1 MSISSTITRR
11 FSKEEPNSLSSLKQ
25 SCNILSQ
32 DNIFVSDVLNCLSI
46 DEQKMKMP
54 LIIGNVKQLL
64 SDIQELDQQT
74 EKVDIIVNLKDIFLE
89 KYMDNDHV
97 LFNIYGIQDQS
108 LIEAIKADHLI
119 VESQY
124 SARSDIMEYYQFS
137 KFSNFLHSNEMDSYA
152 QQIWDKIR
160 LEANKN
166 KKCMA
171 RLIYHKEDEK
181 YYVRAVTSENG
192 YKNYGINFSVL
203 VLLLAVN
210 EYVKQNSEQAFIDSY
225 TIDDSHILLSV
236 QFDREIKLKDN
247 MSLSLNLILEN
258 DEIRQSAVSL
268 NAEFKVVYKYGKRE
282 SSIYLKPT
290 AYQRDHGAFSE
301 DMLTFSHGMNVKTVI
316 DKISQLP
323 LLLNKYI
330 ELVSK
335 NAIEIAGIKN
345 PQEVKEYIQ
354 SKILRSRKE
363 EFSTYKD
370 AIVRK
375 LISIDVNSVFEL
387 FDLLRDVEELFGDD
401 ILSKNYWRQKLYD
414 ALINR
419 GKKD

>member
-1 MSISSTITRR
+1 
-11 FSKEEPNSLSSLKQ
+11 
-25 SCNILSQ
+25 
-32 DNIFVSDVLNCLSI
+32 
-46 DEQKMKMP
+46 
-54 LIIGNVKQLL
+54 
-64 SDIQELDQQT
+64 
-74 EKVDIIVNLKDIFLE
+74 
-89 KYMDNDHV
+89 
-97 LFNIYGIQDQS
+97 
-108 LIEAIKADHLI
+108 
-119 VESQY
+119 
-124 SARSDIMEYYQFS
+124 
-137 KFSNFLHSNEMDSYA
+137 
-152 QQIWDKIR
+152 
-160 LEANKN
+160 
-166 KKCMA
+166 MA

-375 LISIDVNSVFEL
+375 LVSIDVNSVFEL
-387 FDLLRDVEELFGDD
+387 FDLLRNVEELFGDD

>member
-375 LISIDVNSVFEL
+375 LVSIDVNSVFEL
-387 FDLLRDVEELFGDD
+387 FDLLRNVEELFGDD

-419 GKKD
+419 GQKE

>member
-1 MSISSTITRR
+1 MSISSIITRH
-11 FSKEEPNSLSSLKQ
+11 FSQEEPNSLFSLKQ
-25 SCNILSQ
+25 SCEILSHN
-32 DNIFVSDVLNCLSI
+32 NIFVSDVLNCLSI
-46 DEQKMKMP
+46 DEQMMKMP
-54 LIIGNVKQLL
+54 LLIGNVKQLL

-89 KYMDNDHV
+89 KYLDNDHV
-97 LFNIYGIQDQS
+97 LFNIYGINDHG
-108 LIEAIKADHLI
+108 LLEKIKADHLI

-137 KFSNFLHSNEMDSYA
+137 KFANFLHSNEMDSYA

-171 RLIYHKEDEK
+171 RLIYHIEDEK

-210 EYVKQNSEQAFIDSY
+210 DYVKQNSEHAFIDSY
-225 TIDDSHILLSV
+225 TIDDSHILLSI
-236 QFDREIKLKDN
+236 QFDREIQLKDN

-268 NAEFKVVYKYGKRE
+268 NAEFKVSYKNDRRE

-323 LLLNKYI
+323 LLINKYI

-335 NAIEIAGIKN
+335 NAIEITDIKN

-354 SKILRSRKE
+354 YRILRSRKE
-363 EFSTYKD
+363 EFNTYKD

-419 GKKD
+419 GQKE

>member
-375 LISIDVNSVFEL
+375 LVSIDVNSVFEL
-387 FDLLRDVEELFGDD
+387 FDLLRNVEELFGDD

>member
-160 LEANKN
+160 LEANK
-166 KKCMA
+166 
-171 RLIYHKEDEK
+171 
-181 YYVRAVTSENG
+181 SEFF
-192 YKNYGINFSVL
+192 K
-203 VLLLAVN
+203 LL
-210 EYVKQNSEQAFIDSY
+210 Y
-225 TIDDSHILLSV
+225 
-236 QFDREIKLKDN
+236 
-247 MSLSLNLILEN
+247 
-258 DEIRQSAVSL
+258 
-268 NAEFKVVYKYGKRE
+268 
-282 SSIYLKPT
+282 
-290 AYQRDHGAFSE
+290 
-301 DMLTFSHGMNVKTVI
+301 
-316 DKISQLP
+316 
-323 LLLNKYI
+323 
-330 ELVSK
+330 
-335 NAIEIAGIKN
+335 
-345 PQEVKEYIQ
+345 
-354 SKILRSRKE
+354 
-363 EFSTYKD
+363 
-370 AIVRK
+370 
-375 LISIDVNSVFEL
+375 
-387 FDLLRDVEELFGDD
+387 
-401 ILSKNYWRQKLYD
+401 
-414 ALINR
+414 
-419 GKKD
+419 

>member
-1 MSISSTITRR
+1 MSISSIITRR
-11 FSKEEPNSLSSLKQ
+11 FSQEEPNSLSSLNQ
-25 SCNILSQ
+25 SCKILSR
-32 DNIFVSDVLNCLSI
+32 DNIYVSDVLNCLSI
-46 DEQKMKMP
+46 DEQTMKVP
-54 LIIGNVKQLL
+54 LVIGNVKQLL

-89 KYMDNDHV
+89 KYLDNDHV
-97 LFNIYGIQDQS
+97 LFNIYGITDQS
-108 LIEAIKADHLI
+108 LIVKIKADRLI

-152 QQIWDKIR
+152 QQIWNKIR

-210 EYVKQNSEQAFIDSY
+210 EYVKQNSEHAFIDSY

-236 QFDREIKLKDN
+236 QFGREIQLKDN

-268 NAEFKVVYKYGKRE
+268 NAEFKVAYKYGKRE
-282 SSIYLKPT
+282 SSIYLRPT

-323 LLLNKYI
+323 LLINKYI

-345 PQEVKEYIQ
+345 PQEVKKYIQ
-354 SKILRSRKE
+354 SKIIRSRKE

-375 LISIDVNSVFEL
+375 LVSIDVNSVFEL
-387 FDLLRDVEELFGDD
+387 FELLRDVEELFGDD

-419 GKKD
+419 GQKE